1 MGDASILRVS
11 KRATPQRFAAFL
23 LAIALGLFWS
33 APSAHAQDF
42 FVVNSNNATVGEYTT
57 SGVTVNAAL
66 LSGLGNPYGLTGSG
80 SNIFVVNGSNV
91 GEYTTSGVTVNASL
105 ITGVSNDTG
114 LAISG
119 SNLFA
124 VNGGSTV
131 GKYTTSGAT
140 VNAAFISGLSTPWG
154 IAVAGSNIYV
164 TNSRSNTIGVY
175 NATTGARV
183 NASLISGLSR
193 PLGIAVSGSNI
204 YVTNF
209 NAGTVGVYTTSGA
222 RVNAA
227 LISGLTNPLGI
238 AVSGSNIFVTNWGSG
253 KISEYTTSGTLV
265 NASLVTGLS
274 GPAQLFIPTATV
286 ATVNSVVVPTADS
299 GVAQLGMVALN
310 DGQAAN
316 DALLGYLAGGPVGDF
331 TNSNFASNATPAA
344 ASPAPLQLAFNG
356 GMEQLSQ
363 LVTRLPET
371 MARLGGWFRGLG
383 EFANFNGGTSPGFTS
398 QSGGFLA
405 GIDRPFGEHMSL
417 GGAFGYSRTNLNVHD
432 GENGTLDS
440 PRLMAYAH
448 DDFGRWALDG
458 SVGYGFDSINLNR
471 TIASA
476 GQTATSAHDGQEA
489 TASAQATTH
498 LALGDLTLTPAAGF
512 AYVHLYETGY
522 TESGAPGNN
531 LTVSSRNSDSLRPFI
546 GATISRIFTADN
558 GVRYMPEASLTYSHE
573 LFNTPPSLVQ
583 VGGGSFTV
591 SSLASSRD
599 ELTVGAG
606 ITARATGR
614 LLVTADYH
622 AVLPTGNL
630 IAQTVSVGLRYN
642 F

>member
-11 KRATPQRFAAFL
+11 KRATSQRFSAFL

-33 APSAHAQDF
+33 APSARAQDF

-91 GEYTTSGVTVNASL
+91 GEYTTSGATVNASL
-105 ITGVSNDTG
+105 ITGVSNDTA

-131 GKYTTSGAT
+131 GEYTTSGAT

-183 NASLISGLSR
+183 NARLISGLSR

-222 RVNAA
+222 TVNAA

-286 ATVNSVVVPTADS
+286 NSVVVPTADS
-299 GVAQLGMVALN
+299 GIAQFGMVALN

-316 DALLGYLAGGPVGDF
+316 NALLGYLAGGPVGDF
-331 TNSNFASNATPAA
+331 PASNIGGNDAPTSAA
-344 ASPAPLQLAFNG
+344 PVKLAFNG

-383 EFANFNGGTSPGFTS
+383 EFANFNGGTNPGFTS

-440 PRLMAYAH
+440 PRIMAYAH
-448 DDFGRWALDG
+448 DDFGSWALDG

-471 TIASA
+471 TIVSA
-476 GQTATSAHDGQEA
+476 GQTAISAHDGQEA

-498 LALGDLTLTPAAGF
+498 LALGGLTLTPAAGF

-522 TESGAPGNN
+522 TESGALGNN

-546 GATISRIFTADN
+546 GMTASRMLTTD
-558 GVRYMPEASLTYSHE
+558 GGTRLLPEADLTYSHE

-591 SSLASSRD
+591 SSLAPSRD

-606 ITARATGR
+606 ITARATDR
-614 LLVTADYH
+614 LLVTGDYH

-630 IAQTVSVGLRYN
+630 LAQIVSVGLRYN